1 MGQRTTDDVWLDDV
15 TSAGT
20 GLPLEGIRVLD
31 LSRVL
36 AGPLAA
42 LVLGDLGA
50 DVIKVEQPSGD
61 PVRAMG
67 PPAIGDT
74 ATYYLSVNRNR
85 RSVVADL
92 TTTEGR
98 DLVARLAGAAD
109 AVIENFLPSQAR
121 ALGIA
126 ALRESLPDVVW
137 VTVAPAASGGPLADE
152 PAFDLLAQAR
162 SGLMGVSGS
171 PASGP
176 MKAGAP
182 VADVVTGLYAAVGL
196 LAALVEQRGTPGAP
210 GRRIEAPLL
219 ESTVTLLV
227 NQTAGYLGAEVV
239 PQLLGNDHP
248 SIVPYA
254 PYRTLDRD
262 LVLAVGTEPQW
273 RRLVEAIGMPSLAM
287 DPRFERNADRV
298 RHRDALRSELEAVL
312 RQRGCDEWLDRLG
325 EVGVPC
331 APVNDVPAALDQEQV
346 AGGDLLA
353 EVDLG
358 DGTRTGMVLS
368 PLRVDGVR
376 PGIRRRPPRLGE
388 HTAEVVAAIEERL
401 QP

>member
-1 MGQRTTDDVWLDDV
+1 M
-15 TSAGT
+15 
-20 GLPLEGIRVLD
+20 
-31 LSRVL
+31 
-36 AGPLAA
+36 
-42 LVLGDLGA
+42 
-50 DVIKVEQPSGD
+50 
-61 PVRAMG
+61 
-67 PPAIGDT
+67 
-74 ATYYLSVNRNR
+74 
-85 RSVVADL
+85 
-92 TTTEGR
+92 
-98 DLVARLAGAAD
+98 
-109 AVIENFLPSQAR
+109 
-121 ALGIA
+121 
-126 ALRESLPDVVW
+126 
-137 VTVAPAASGGPLADE
+137 
-152 PAFDLLAQAR
+152 
-162 SGLMGVSGS
+162 
-171 PASGP
+171 
-176 MKAGAP
+176 
-182 VADVVTGLYAAVGL
+182 
-196 LAALVEQRGTPGAP
+196 
-210 GRRIEAPLL
+210 
-219 ESTVTLLV
+219 TLLV

-239 PQLLGNDHP
+239 PRLLGNDHP